1 MPQVIC
7 ADGKSEVALL
17 RDMRARA
24 GKVGSAINK
33 SVADILFDIEENG
46 YAAVCKY
53 SEKFDGVT
61 PREILE
67 EELEAAYNECDP
79 DVKAALLKAAE
90 NIAEYHKR
98 MLAKSW
104 EWEFDGCK
112 LGQSVR
118 GISKV
123 GIYVPG
129 GTAAYPSSVL
139 MNAIPAKVAGVGEI
153 VMVTPPTENLN
164 IAVLTAARIAGI
176 DRVFALGGV
185 QAIGALTYGAGDIPK
200 VDKIVGPGNA
210 YVASAKRQV
219 YGTVDIDMIAGPS
232 EILIIADE
240 SANAEYVAADMLS
253 QAEHDRLASSIVITT
268 SKELA
273 NKIKAELEVQIPER
287 SREEI
292 IRESLKNFGAI
303 IIVPDIKTACSI
315 ANEVAPEHLEII
327 TENPRE
333 DMKMIENAGA
343 IFLGQYSPEPLGDYM
358 AGPCHV
364 LPTSGTARFFSPL
377 STDSFLKKS
386 SVIEYTAEAL
396 QKLSAQIECLALSEG
411 LDAHA
416 NSIVVRRKK

>member
-7 ADGKSEVALL
+7 ADGKNEVLLL
-17 RDMRARA
+17 REMRARA
-24 GKVGSAINK
+24 GKVGSEISANV
-33 SVADILFDIEENG
+33 SSILCDIEENG
-46 YAAVCKY
+46 YDAVCRY
-53 SEKFDGVT
+53 SEKFDGVK
-61 PREILE
+61 PREIIR
-67 EELEAAYNECDP
+67 EELERAYNECDIN
-79 DVKAALLKAAE
+79 VRNALEKAAL

-104 EWEFDGCK
+104 EWEFNGCK

-139 MNAIPAKVAGVGEI
+139 MNAIPARVAGVGEI
-153 VMVTPPTENLN
+153 IMVTPPTSNLN
-164 IAVLTAARIAGI
+164 TAVLAAAKIAGI
-176 DRVFALGGV
+176 DRVFAIGGV
-185 QAIGALTYGAGDIPK
+185 QAIGALSYGAGEIPK

-210 YVASAKRQV
+210 YVAAAKRQV
-219 YGTVDIDMIAGPS
+219 FGTVDIDMIAGPS
-232 EILIIADE
+232 EILIIADDT
-240 SANAEYVAADMLS
+240 ANAKYVAADMLS
-253 QAEHDRLASSIVITT
+253 QAEHDKLASSILITT
-268 SKELA
+268 SNELA
-273 NKIKAELEVQIPER
+273 DKVKAELEIQIPER

-303 IIVPDIKTACSI
+303 ITVPNIEKACEI
-315 ANEVAPEHLEII
+315 ANDVAPEHLEII
-327 TENPRE
+327 TKNPRE
-333 DMKMIENAGA
+333 DMKLIENAGA

-396 QKLSAQIECLALSEG
+396 NDLSEEIECLALSEG

-416 NSIVVRRKK
+416 NSIVVRRDK